1 MDKNIIFEKI
11 DSLREEMVRDLQS
24 LIRCRSVLGEAADGA
39 PFGEGVAKA
48 YDTMMKMAKR
58 EGFEVCDF
66 DGYGGHIDFCEAS
79 KDSGSLANDNIFG
92 ILCHLDV
99 VSEGSGWTHEP
110 FSGEI
115 IDGTMYGR
123 GTLDD
128 KGPTIAAFYAMK
140 ALKDCGVE
148 PAGKIRMIIGLDEET
163 KSAGMEYYKEHV
175 DRLPDKSIVPDSD
188 FPLIQGEKGIMIFDI
203 AQKIPDAGKS
213 AKGMKLSGAKKMAST
228 EKMASGEKTAIAETI
243 LSDEK
248 MPGTENIPRE
258 EMLEGAE
265 LKLGEMLPGEELKPG
280 EHKMHLIDISG
291 GNAANMV
298 PDFAS
303 ARIVPSA
310 IYMSKVE
317 NRSANEPLGEDE
329 KKLIDSIA
337 SILSKMAD
345 VSVEDDEIVV
355 KCFGKS
361 AHGAM
366 PLKGKNAISKLI
378 KVLGSIEFD
387 AKEINDLIKFYNE
400 KIGSEINGKKIGL
413 GHIKDDISGD
423 IIWNTGMIK
432 YIKADEA
439 DKTCKVIEAGEA
451 DETETDKIILTVNVR
466 VPVTFSDRDVFDV
479 LRPQLALMGA
489 TTQNAIY
496 KPSLY
501 FDSENET
508 VKILLDVYREN
519 TNDNET
525 EPLVIGGG
533 TYAREIP
540 NAIAFGALYPGDPDT
555 MHEADEC
562 VKIDRLVQT
571 TKIYADALLRL
582 AVGR

>member
-1 MDKNIIFEKI
+1 MDKNVIFEKI

-24 LIRCRSVLGEAADGA
+24 LIRCRSVLEDAADGA

-79 KDSGSLANDNIFG
+79 KDSGLLANDNIFG

-188 FPLIQGEKGIMIFDI
+188 FPLIQGERGIMIFDI
-203 AQKIPDAGKS
+203 AQKIP
-213 AKGMKLSGAKKMAST
+213 
-228 EKMASGEKTAIAETI
+228 SGEKITSGEE
-243 LSDEK
+243 L
-248 MPGTENIPRE
+248 PGAKLIPSS
-258 EMLEGAE
+258 
-265 LKLGEMLPGEELKPG
+265 EMLPGAELKPG

-303 ARIVPSA
+303 ARITPSI
-310 IYMSKVE
+310 IYKSQNE
-317 NRSANEPLGEDE
+317 NRSANEMLGEDE

-337 SILSKMAD
+337 AILSKMAD

-366 PLKGKNAISKLI
+366 PLKGKNAISKLM

-400 KIGSEINGKKIGL
+400 KIGSEINGEKIGL

-432 YIKADEA
+432 YIKVGEA
-439 DKTCKVIEAGEA
+439 DKTCKVIEADEA

-489 TTQNAIY
+489 TTENVIY

-540 NAIAFGALYPGDPDT
+540 NAIAFGALYPGDPDI

>member
-1 MDKNIIFEKI
+1 MDKNVIFEKI
-11 DSLREEMVRDLQS
+11 DSFREEMVRDLQS
-24 LIRCRSVLGEAADGA
+24 LIRCRSVLEDAADGA

-79 KDSGSLANDNIFG
+79 KDSGLLANDNIFG

-203 AQKIPDAGKS
+203 AQKITDAGKS

-228 EKMASGEKTAIAETI
+228 EKMASGE
-243 LSDEK
+243 
-248 MPGTENIPRE
+248 
-258 EMLEGAE
+258 
-265 LKLGEMLPGEELKPG
+265 MLPGAELKPG

-303 ARIVPSA
+303 ARITPSI
-310 IYMSKVE
+310 IYKSQNE
-317 NRSANEPLGEDE
+317 NRSANEMLGEDE

-337 SILSKMAD
+337 AILSKMAD

-366 PLKGKNAISKLI
+366 PLKGKNAISKLM

-400 KIGSEINGKKIGL
+400 KIGSEINGEKIGL

-432 YIKADEA
+432 YIKAGEA
-439 DKTCKVIEAGEA
+439 DKTCKVIEADEA

-489 TTQNAIY
+489 TTENVIY

-540 NAIAFGALYPGDPDT
+540 NAIAFGALYPGDPDI

>member
-1 MDKNIIFEKI
+1 MDKNVIFEKI

-24 LIRCRSVLGEAADGA
+24 LIRCRSVLEDAADGA

-79 KDSGSLANDNIFG
+79 KDSGLLANDNIFG

-148 PAGKIRMIIGLDEET
+148 PEGKIRMIIGLDEET

-203 AQKIPDAGKS
+203 AQNIP
-213 AKGMKLSGAKKMAST
+213 
-228 EKMASGEKTAIAETI
+228 SGEKITSGEE
-243 LSDEK
+243 L
-248 MPGTENIPRE
+248 PGAKLIPSS
-258 EMLEGAE
+258 
-265 LKLGEMLPGEELKPG
+265 EMLPGAELKPG

-303 ARIVPSA
+303 ARITPSI
-310 IYMSKVE
+310 IYKSQNE
-317 NRSANEPLGEDE
+317 NRSANEMLGEDE
-329 KKLIDSIA
+329 KS
-337 SILSKMAD
+337 LS
-345 VSVEDDEIVV
+345 
-355 KCFGKS
+355 
-361 AHGAM
+361 
-366 PLKGKNAISKLI
+366 
-378 KVLGSIEFD
+378 
-387 AKEINDLIKFYNE
+387 
-400 KIGSEINGKKIGL
+400 
-413 GHIKDDISGD
+413 
-423 IIWNTGMIK
+423 
-432 YIKADEA
+432 
-439 DKTCKVIEAGEA
+439 
-451 DETETDKIILTVNVR
+451 TV
-466 VPVTFSDRDVFDV
+466 
-479 LRPQLALMGA
+479 
-489 TTQNAIY
+489 
-496 KPSLY
+496 
-501 FDSENET
+501 
-508 VKILLDVYREN
+508 
-519 TNDNET
+519 
-525 EPLVIGGG
+525 
-533 TYAREIP
+533 
-540 NAIAFGALYPGDPDT
+540 
-555 MHEADEC
+555 
-562 VKIDRLVQT
+562 
-571 TKIYADALLRL
+571 LLRFFQRWQMFL
-582 AVGR
+582 SRTMRLS

>member
-1 MDKNIIFEKI
+1 MDKNVIFEKI

-24 LIRCRSVLGEAADGA
+24 LIRCRSVLEDAADGA

-79 KDSGSLANDNIFG
+79 KDSGLLANDNIFG

-203 AQKIPDAGKS
+203 AQKIP
-213 AKGMKLSGAKKMAST
+213 
-228 EKMASGEKTAIAETI
+228 SGEKITSGEE
-243 LSDEK
+243 L
-248 MPGTENIPRE
+248 PGAKLIPSS
-258 EMLEGAE
+258 
-265 LKLGEMLPGEELKPG
+265 EMLPGAELKPG

-303 ARIVPSA
+303 ARITPSI
-310 IYMSKVE
+310 IYKSQNE
-317 NRSANEPLGEDE
+317 NRSANEMLGEDE

-337 SILSKMAD
+337 AILSKMAD

-366 PLKGKNAISKLI
+366 PLKGKNAISKLM

-400 KIGSEINGKKIGL
+400 KIGSEINGEKIGL

-432 YIKADEA
+432 YIKVGEA
-439 DKTCKVIEAGEA
+439 DKTCKVIEADEA

-489 TTQNAIY
+489 TTENVIY

-540 NAIAFGALYPGDPDT
+540 NAIAFGALYPGDPDI

>member
-1 MDKNIIFEKI
+1 MDKNVIFEKI

-24 LIRCRSVLGEAADGA
+24 LIRCRSVLEDAADGA

-79 KDSGSLANDNIFG
+79 KDSGLLANDNIFG

-163 KSAGMEYYKEHV
+163 KSAGMEYYKEHA
-175 DRLPDKSIVPDSD
+175 DRLPDMSIVPDSD

-228 EKMASGEKTAIAETI
+228 EKMASGE
-243 LSDEK
+243 
-248 MPGTENIPRE
+248 
-258 EMLEGAE
+258 
-265 LKLGEMLPGEELKPG
+265 MLPGAELKPG

-303 ARIVPSA
+303 ARITPSI
-310 IYMSKVE
+310 IYKSQNE
-317 NRSANEPLGEDE
+317 NRSANEMLGEDE

-337 SILSKMAD
+337 AILSKMAD

-366 PLKGKNAISKLI
+366 PLKGKNAISKLM

-400 KIGSEINGKKIGL
+400 KIGSEINGEKIGL

-432 YIKADEA
+432 YIKAGKA
-439 DKTCKVIEAGEA
+439 DKTCKVIEADEA

-489 TTQNAIY
+489 TTENVIY

-540 NAIAFGALYPGDPDT
+540 NAIAFGALYPGDPDI

>member
-1 MDKNIIFEKI
+1 MDKNVIFEKI

-24 LIRCRSVLGEAADGA
+24 LIRCRSVLEDAADGA

-79 KDSGSLANDNIFG
+79 KDSGLLANDNIFG

-228 EKMASGEKTAIAETI
+228 EKMASGE
-243 LSDEK
+243 
-248 MPGTENIPRE
+248 
-258 EMLEGAE
+258 
-265 LKLGEMLPGEELKPG
+265 MLPGAELKPG

-303 ARIVPSA
+303 ARITPSI
-310 IYMSKVE
+310 IYKSQNE
-317 NRSANEPLGEDE
+317 NRSANEMLGEDE

-337 SILSKMAD
+337 AILSKMAD

-366 PLKGKNAISKLI
+366 PLKGKNAISKLM

-400 KIGSEINGKKIGL
+400 KIGSEINGEKIGL

-432 YIKADEA
+432 YIKAGKA
-439 DKTCKVIEAGEA
+439 DKTCKVIEADEA

-489 TTQNAIY
+489 TTENVIY

-540 NAIAFGALYPGDPDT
+540 NAIAFGALYPGDPDI

>member
-1 MDKNIIFEKI
+1 MDKNVIFEKI
-11 DSLREEMVRDLQS
+11 DSFREEMVRDLQS
-24 LIRCRSVLGEAADGA
+24 LIRCRSVLEDAADGA

-79 KDSGSLANDNIFG
+79 KDSGLLANDNIFG

-228 EKMASGEKTAIAETI
+228 EKMASGE
-243 LSDEK
+243 
-248 MPGTENIPRE
+248 
-258 EMLEGAE
+258 
-265 LKLGEMLPGEELKPG
+265 MLPGAELKPG

-303 ARIVPSA
+303 ARITPSI
-310 IYMSKVE
+310 IYKSQNE
-317 NRSANEPLGEDE
+317 NRSANEMLGEDE

-337 SILSKMAD
+337 AILSKMAD

-366 PLKGKNAISKLI
+366 PLKGKNAISKLM

-400 KIGSEINGKKIGL
+400 KIGSEINGEKIGL

-432 YIKADEA
+432 YIKAGEA
-439 DKTCKVIEAGEA
+439 DKTCKVIEADEA

-489 TTQNAIY
+489 TTENVIY

-540 NAIAFGALYPGDPDT
+540 NAIAFGALYPGDPDI